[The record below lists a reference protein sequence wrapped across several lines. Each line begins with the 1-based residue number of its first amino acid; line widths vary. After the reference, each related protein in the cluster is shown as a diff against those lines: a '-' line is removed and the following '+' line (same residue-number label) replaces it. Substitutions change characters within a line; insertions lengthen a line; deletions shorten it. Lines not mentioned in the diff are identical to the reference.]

1 MTETTI
7 SVFIAED
14 EVLIGAL
21 LEASLTDEGLDTTV
35 ALTGSDAVHTLKGGS
50 KTFQVLITDIRLG
63 GKPDGWGVAQCARE
77 VNPDI
82 GVIYITGD
90 SMEDWRAKGLPD
102 SVLIAKPFVP
112 AQIVTAVM
120 NLLNKPGA
128 QLAG

>member
-1 MTETTI
+1 MADTTI
-7 SVFIAED
+7 SVLIVED
-14 EVLIGAL
+14 EVMIGVL
-21 LEASLTDEGLDTTV
+21 LESALTDEGLDTTV
-35 ALTGSDAVHTLKGGS
+35 ALTGSDAVHTLKGGA
-50 KTFQVLITDIRLG
+50 KTVQVLITDIRLG

-90 SMEDWRAKGLPD
+90 SMEDWRAKGVPD

-120 NLLNKPGA
+120 NLLNTSGA
-128 QLAG
+128 QLA

>member
-1 MTETTI
+1 MTVTTI
-7 SVFIAED
+7 SVLIAED
-14 EVLIGAL
+14 EVMIGVL
-21 LEASLTDEGLDTTV
+21 LESTLADERLETTV

-63 GKPDGWGVAQCARE
+63 GEPDGWGVAQCARE
-77 VNPDI
+77 LNPDM

-90 SMEDWRAKGLPD
+90 SMEDWRAKGVPD

-120 NLLNKPGA
+120 NLLNNPGA
-128 QLAG
+128 QLA

>member
-7 SVFIAED
+7 SVLIAED

-21 LEASLTDEGLDTTV
+21 LEASLADEGLDTTV